1 MCLILESE
9 TVITVYWIMLKNAL
23 PMKLSSVTTCF
34 LLLFT
39 FIGFAQDNASFQQT
53 IRGQVVDADTKSPI
67 IGANIVIVDSN
78 PLLGTITDFDGLF
91 RIDNIPVGRHSLH
104 ISYLGYEPTVLPNLL
119 IGAGK
124 ELVLDIEL
132 IESVVE
138 MATVTVTASANN
150 KAEALNEMAMVSAR
164 SFSVEETKRFA
175 AGIGDPARM
184 MTAYAGVTSNGGD
197 DENGIVIRGNSP
209 RGLLWRLEG
218 VEIPNPNHFASE
230 GASSGSVS
238 ILSSNTLSKS
248 DFYTGAFPAEFG
260 NALSGAFDIKLRNG
274 NNEQKEYA
282 FQASVLGVEAAAEG
296 PFKKGSRA
304 SYLANYRYST
314 LGLFTAI
321 GIDIVGEDQV
331 TSYQDASFKVNL
343 PTAKAGTFNIYGIGG
358 TSGDRFNPNNSTYS
372 YKDQSS
378 VGVIGLD
385 NLLLLN
391 KKSYLKSFITY
402 SGTENESNELDETTN
417 YRYNYQ
423 ARKVRSFLRMGTKLR
438 TKFNARH
445 ILETGFTFSRLG
457 YNFNENSETTFP
469 DAPTESETLFD
480 EKGNSESLQAYTSW
494 KYRISEKLS
503 LVNGFHLL
511 YFGLNKKIAIE
522 PRAALKWQF
531 KPQQSLSLGFGLHS
545 RIESLEYYLA
555 NVEMIDGTIRQPN
568 KDLGFTKARHFV
580 LGYDYVLN
588 NNWYLKAETYF
599 QKLYNV
605 PVHHNASNLFST
617 ILLED
622 GFVADSLVNEGTGTN
637 YGLELT
643 VQRFFNRGFYM
654 LFSASLY
661 EATYKAKDGI
671 KRNTPF
677 NSNFGFNLLTGK
689 EFKLGT
695 AKQNLLGFNLRATWG
710 GNKRNIPVDLAASR
724 TAGSRIDDLTNAFA
738 TRLPDFWKIDFQVSY
753 RINKAGKM
761 HELRLELLNLTN
773 RKNVASQFFNAQTG
787 NIQNELQTGIIP
799 AIGYRIE
806 F

>member
-1 MCLILESE
+1 
-9 TVITVYWIMLKNAL
+9 
-23 PMKLSSVTTCF
+23 MKLSTFISSLLLIVTTG
-34 LLLFT
+34 
-39 FIGFAQDNASFQQT
+39 IFAQENTTLKQT
-53 IRGQVVDADTKSPI
+53 IRGQIVDADTKSPI
-67 IGANIVIVDSN
+67 IGANVLIVDSN
-78 PLLGTITDFDGLF
+78 PLLGTTTDFDGQF
-91 RIDNIPVGRHSLH
+91 RIDNIPVGRQTLH
-104 ISYLGYEPTVLPNLL
+104 ISYLGYESTVLPNLL

-124 ELVLDIEL
+124 ELVLDIDL

-138 MATVTVTASANN
+138 MATVTVTASSDN
-150 KAEALNEMAMVSAR
+150 KAKALNEMAVVSAR

-314 LGLFTAI
+314 LGLFTAL

-331 TSYQDASFKVNL
+331 TSYQDASFKINL
-343 PTAKAGTFNIYGIGG
+343 PTNKAGTFNLYGIGG
-358 TSGDRFNPNNSTYS
+358 TSADRFNPANSTYN

-402 SGTENESNELDETTN
+402 SGTEIESNEFDETAN

-423 ARKVRSFLRMGTKLR
+423 ASKIRSFLRAGTKLR
-438 TKFNARH
+438 TKFNAHH
-445 ILETGFTFSRLG
+445 ILETGFTFSQLG
-457 YNFNENSETTFP
+457 YNFNENTETTFP
-469 DAPTESETLFD
+469 DAPTESETLFNQ
-480 EKGNSESLQAYTSW
+480 KGNAQSLQAYTSW

-511 YFGLNKKIAIE
+511 YFGLNNKIAIE

-531 KPQQSLSLGFGLHS
+531 LPQQSLSLGFGLHS

-555 NVEMIDGTIRQPN
+555 NVEDMNGVVRQPN

-588 NNWYLKAETYF
+588 SNWYLKAETYF
-599 QKLYNV
+599 QRLYNV
-605 PVHHNASNLFST
+605 PVHHDPNNLFST

-643 VQRFFNRGFYM
+643 LQRFFNKGFYM

-661 EATYKAKDGI
+661 EATYKAKDGV

-695 AKQNLLGFNLRATWG
+695 KKQNLLGLNLRATWG
-710 GNKRNIPVDLAASR
+710 GNKRNIPIDLAASR
-724 TAGSRIDDLTNAFA
+724 IAGTRIDDLSNAFA
-738 TRLPDFWKIDFQVSY
+738 NRLPDFWKIDFQVSY

-761 HELRLELLNLTN
+761 HEMRLELLNLTN
-773 RKNVASQFFNAQTG
+773 RKNVASQFYNSATG
-787 NIQNELQTGIIP
+787 NLQNELQTGIIP